1 MKVLKV
7 ERRIKQL
14 ETLLGANSVRNKRIK
29 DKIRIL
35 KKELYVLDPSRKP
48 PSGWVLPTVMGFLSN
63 LKAKAMETMNYFRRA
78 KNQMSQNTKADSES
92 DSDSDDSDSDDSDDS
107 EESLCD
113 IDADFDALNQI
124 CGASA
129 ETSANPDADFAA
141 LNQICGAP
149 AETVETGPSP
159 EVAPAA
165 PAAPDL
171 AITDSK
177 AEFEEDLALEA
188 LCREETLLDVDADF
202 PDMDPPAP
210 STNGAD
216 PAPVVD
222 IVERQKSREE
232 FPRSTEPDSAASVLP
247 EHFMRGTICS
257 NQPALPRSET
267 EESDFSELEI

>member
-1 MKVLKV
+1 
-7 ERRIKQL
+7 
-14 ETLLGANSVRNKRIK
+14 
-29 DKIRIL
+29 
-35 KKELYVLDPSRKP
+35 
-48 PSGWVLPTVMGFLSN
+48 MG
-63 LKAKAMETMNYFRRA
+63 ETMNYFRRA
-78 KNQMSQNTKADSES
+78 KNQMSQNTKPDSES

-124 CGASA
+124 CGA
-129 ETSANPDADFAA
+129 
-141 LNQICGAP
+141 P

-159 EVAPAA
+159 DVAPAA

>member
-1 MKVLKV
+1 MG
-7 ERRIKQL
+7 QL
-14 ETLLGANSVRNKRIK
+14 EALLGANSVRNKRIK

-78 KNQMSQNTKADSES
+78 KNQMSQNAKPDSES

-149 AETVETGPSP
+149 AETVETVPSP
-159 EVAPAA
+159 DVAPAA
-165 PAAPDL
+165 PAAPEL

-202 PDMDPPAP
+202 PDVDTPSTGGANPAP
-210 STNGAD
+210 VV
-216 PAPVVD
+216 VVD
-222 IVERQKSREE
+222 IVERQKK
-232 FPRSTEPDSAASVLP
+232 PR
-247 EHFMRGTICS
+247 GI
-257 NQPALPRSET
+257 PAFYGARFCRQRAPRAFHEG
-267 EESDFSELEI
+267 DHLQ

>member
-1 MKVLKV
+1 MG
-7 ERRIKQL
+7 
-14 ETLLGANSVRNKRIK
+14 GASSTRNKRIK
-29 DKIRIL
+29 EKIRIL

-78 KNQMSQNTKADSES
+78 KNQMSQNAKPDSES

-159 EVAPAA
+159 DVAPAA

-210 STNGAD
+210 STDGTD
-216 PAPVVD
+216 PAPVVVVD
-222 IVERQKSREE
+222 SVKRQKSREE
-232 FPRSTEPDSAASVLP
+232 FPDPDSAASVLP
-247 EHFMRGTICS
+247 EHFTRGTVCS

-267 EESDFSELEI
+267 EGSDFSELEI

>member
-1 MKVLKV
+1 M
-7 ERRIKQL
+7 
-14 ETLLGANSVRNKRIK
+14 G
-29 DKIRIL
+29 
-35 KKELYVLDPSRKP
+35 
-48 PSGWVLPTVMGFLSN
+48 TVMGFLSN

-78 KNQMSQNTKADSES
+78 KNQMSQNPKPDSES

-149 AETVETGPSP
+149 AETVETVRSP
-159 EVAPAA
+159 DVAPAA
-165 PAAPDL
+165 PAAPEL

-210 STNGAD
+210 STDGAD

-222 IVERQKSREE
+222 IVELQRSREE